1 MLRRLSQKF
10 ETTPDNDGT
19 SNLPPFLT
27 SPRGPEVAAIIESE
41 SSKIHNDSLLKIV
54 RQLDFW
60 YNQQSLTDEQFVD
73 LTRHLVKVATW
84 REEDN
89 DESSNKKFTIPKVRF
104 GKTEVNI
111 PIVTCGGM
119 RVQET

>member
-1 MLRRLSQKF
+1 M
-10 ETTPDNDGT
+10 
-19 SNLPPFLT
+19 
-27 SPRGPEVAAIIESE
+27 
-41 SSKIHNDSLLKIV
+41 
-54 RQLDFW
+54 
-60 YNQQSLTDEQFVD
+60 D

-89 DESSNKKFTIPKVRF
+89 DESLKKKFTIPKVRF